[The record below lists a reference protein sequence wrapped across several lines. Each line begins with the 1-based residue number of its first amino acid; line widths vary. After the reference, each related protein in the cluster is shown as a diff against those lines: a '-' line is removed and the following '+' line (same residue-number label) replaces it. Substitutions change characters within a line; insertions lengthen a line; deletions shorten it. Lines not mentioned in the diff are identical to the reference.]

1 MVTGKLRRLF
11 PVLLCTA
18 VLLGGCG
25 QETPEPAM
33 AQIELLEPVGV
44 GMSYVEAERRN
55 LYEAEVY
62 SGIVCPFVEEYEM
75 EKSFS
80 FGGFD
85 AWPGEA
91 VRKGSA
97 LLHADTEQID
107 DKIREMEKSIAAM
120 EEEYLEYAADT
131 REAMIEPMG
140 ERDRCKSILDNLE
153 RDKPEQYLP
162 AGEPGAGQEDGTP
175 GEGQEDGA
183 PGDGESSEPREN
195 PAYTAWA
202 QDYKRFDGQYRNLA
216 LSVDILEEKLK
227 QRTELYEL
235 DHAWMLTQL
244 EQLEKE
250 RSRSV
255 LTAGMNG
262 YVASLGENVY
272 GQANGKKPLVAVAD
286 TDRLELRCDY
296 INKAAVSKAEEVY
309 AVVNGKRY
317 EVEYHALESD
327 EYNRLKEQ
335 NDKVYS
341 TFTFLGDTE
350 SVSMGSYA
358 AIIVV
363 KQSARDVVAVPRDA
377 VRKDDSGS
385 YVYVVKDG
393 ESVYTPVRTGMR
405 DGLYTEIL
413 SGVEAGDKM
422 LSEQS
427 LTAGESRVKLETG
440 KTGSQFNGEGL
451 CVYPDREAVVNPV
464 KYGTCYYVER
474 QVSLYQQV
482 KKGDVLATIR
492 VVADQT
498 ELERNERKLTREQ
511 ERLADLKKL
520 GEEEN
525 KKAIAAKEEVIRE
538 LEELIAEMKADFA
551 TSQIRSPMDGV
562 ITYVNEFEKEQ
573 LLPGESVLFYVAN
586 DELNYIVVED
596 KNGQLTYGNR
606 VSVFYTGANNEKQEA
621 FGTVVTLN
629 HMALSKA
636 LLTDPQEALIL
647 VDPEYVGDIAGTTV
661 DEDGWWHNYWYKV
674 SVPIRTMENV
684 LLVPRKAVTEVSGST
699 YVKVWT
705 QDGGVDYVSFIAGGS
720 DGANY
725 WVAEGLTEGMEICL
739 E

>member
-11 PVLLCTA
+11 PVLLCMS

-25 QETPEPAM
+25 QEAAEQAA

-44 GMSYVEAERRN
+44 GLSYVEAERRN
-55 LYEAEVY
+55 LYETEVY
-62 SGIVCPFVEEYEM
+62 SGIVCPYVEEYEM

-97 LLHADTEQID
+97 LLHADMEQT
-107 DKIREMEKSIAAM
+107 DKKIEEMEKSIAAM
-120 EEEYLEYAADT
+120 EEEYLEFAAET
-131 REAMIEPMG
+131 REAMIEPAG
-140 ERDRCKSILDNLE
+140 ERDRCRSILDNLE

-162 AGEPGAGQEDGTP
+162 ADEPDGAGGGQESGAGGSEETGEP
-175 GEGQEDGA
+175 
-183 PGDGESSEPREN
+183 SEPQEN

-202 QDYKRFDGQYRNLA
+202 RDYKQFDGQYRNLA
-216 LSVDILEEKLK
+216 LSVDILEEKLR

-235 DHAWMLTQL
+235 DHAWMLAQL
-244 EQLEKE
+244 ERLKKE
-250 RSRSV
+250 RGRFV
-255 LTAGMNG
+255 LTAEMSG
-262 YVASLGENVY
+262 YVASLSDSVFS
-272 GQANGKKPLVAVAD
+272 QPNGKQPLVAVAD
-286 TDRLELRCDY
+286 RSRPELRCDY

-341 TFTFLGDTE
+341 TFTFLGDTGDIT
-350 SVSMGSYA
+350 MGSYA
-358 AIIVV
+358 VVILV
-363 KQSARDVVAVPRDA
+363 KQSGRDVVAVPRDA
-377 VRKDDSGS
+377 VRRDDSGS

-413 SGVEAGDKM
+413 SGLEAGDKVI
-422 LSEQS
+422 SEQA
-427 LTAGESRVKLETG
+427 LTAGESRVKLEIG
-440 KTGSQFNGEGL
+440 KVGSAFSGEGY
-451 CVYPDREAVVNPV
+451 CIYPDREAVTNPV

-482 KKGDVLATIR
+482 KKGDVLATVR
-492 VVADQT
+492 VVPDQAQ
-498 ELERNERKLTREQ
+498 LERNQRKLAREQ
-511 ERLADLKKL
+511 ERLADLKRL
-520 GEEEN
+520 GEEDN
-525 KKAIAAKEEVIRE
+525 KKAIAAKEKTIRE
-538 LEELIAEMKADFA
+538 LEELIADLKADFA

-573 LLPGESVLFYVAN
+573 LLPAESVLFYVAN
-586 DELNYIVVED
+586 EELSYMVVED

-606 VSVFYTGANNEKQEA
+606 VSIIYSGSDNEKREA

-629 HMALSKA
+629 HMSLSKS

-674 SVPIRTMENV
+674 NAPIRTMENV
-684 LLVPRKAVTEVSGST
+684 LLVPKKAVTEVSGST
-699 YVKVWT
+699 YVKVRT
-705 QDGGVDYVSFIAGGS
+705 QDGGVSYVSFVAGGS
-720 DGANY
+720 DGTNY
-725 WVAEGLTEGMEICL
+725 WAAEGLTEGMEICL